1 MLYDG
6 YGDEVD
12 YTTLTREDALQLLLP
27 DRRRWLST
35 VAFNMTNSRVE
46 AEDLMQEGM
55 IAMWRAFDS
64 YDLKSG
70 IPLASW
76 LQTKARYRMID
87 VRNGKSDFG
96 QTGSQGNGSPISP
109 RGVEA
114 RKKIRE
120 ALAKHPQA
128 TGKEL
133 AELTGLSES
142 TVSVQR
148 KKLNEDVEPPK
159 GFSSLEALLD
169 EGFDLTSADLVIE
182 QVITGYH
189 EGEILLALNSLTD
202 AERKYTVLRFWG
214 GMQSKELKAEFGYDP
229 HSLWKTAKAKLEQ
242 ALSHLIDA

>member
-12 YTTLTREDALQLLLP
+12 YATLTREDALQLILP
-27 DRRRWLST
+27 DRRRWLAQ
-35 VAFNMTNSRVE
+35 VAFNMAKNQIE
-46 AEDLMQEGM
+46 QDDLMQEGM

-70 IPLASW
+70 IPLDAW

-96 QTGSQGNGSPISP
+96 QMGSQGNGNPISP

-120 ALAKHPQA
+120 ALAKNPKA
-128 TGKEL
+128 SGKEL
-133 AELTGLSES
+133 SQMTGLSPA

-148 KKLNEDVEPPK
+148 KKLNEDVEEPTYV
-159 GFSSLEALLD
+159 SWEALAD
-169 EGFDLTSADLVIE
+169 AGFDITTADTVI
-182 QVITGYH
+182 QSVISGYH
-189 EGEILLALNSLTD
+189 EGLLAKSLDVLTP
-202 AERKYTVLRFWG
+202 AERKYVVLRFWYG
-214 GMQSKELKAEFGYDP
+214 LERKELAAEFGYDP
-229 HSLWKTAKAKLEQ
+229 HSLWQTAKPKMEA
-242 ALSHLIDA
+242 ALADAL